1 MAETATIRRL
11 AAIVSADVAGY
22 SRLMG
27 GDEEGTLEALKS
39 HRRELIDPKIEE
51 HNGRIVKTTGDGIL
65 IEFPSVLDALHC
77 CLDMQQEMVERNESV
92 SEERRIQF
100 RIGIN
105 LGDIIIDGD
114 DIFGDGVNIAAR
126 LEAIAAPGGICVSRA
141 VIERVKQKLRLETE
155 DLGERALKNIDE
167 PVHAYRVARGERLQG
182 PSEPKSDV
190 TAAAKTGLSLP
201 GRPSI
206 AIMPFRNLN
215 EDAESDYIADGI
227 GLGIQTLMVQLSGL
241 FLINASSDQDYR
253 DGKRTASEAVRELP
267 VRYALEG
274 AAQRAGQRMRV
285 SVQLTDLRNNTVIW
299 AERYDRDLE
308 DVFVLQ
314 DDITREVVSSLNIR
328 FLRRDFDRI
337 VTRDL
342 STGGSWEY
350 FLRGVSHIYKFTKD
364 DNGRARQMFE
374 KLYAANP
381 NKVHGSSYLAL
392 THWIDLTRG
401 WSDSPTDSLT
411 QASEWAAKAIQ
422 YVDND
427 GLGHVIMSYVRIHEG
442 QHDEA
447 LALCEKAIE
456 YRANCPAAMGQ
467 IATVKLYCGDARGA
481 VKSAR
486 EALNVRTMHPPLLIN
501 LLATAYRDSGEIG
514 LSISTAREAVRLD
527 PLHTDAL
534 ATLCSGYV
542 LAGNS
547 DEAQRVAR
555 DIVSID
561 PDFHVSDF
569 ATKHPYKDE
578 SKRAHLEQMLRSAGL
593 PE

>member
-1 MAETATIRRL
+1 MADRGTIRRL

-27 GDEEGTLEALKS
+27 GDEEGTLAALKS

-51 HNGRIVKTTGDGIL
+51 HHGRIVKTTGDGIL
-65 IEFPSVLDALHC
+65 IEFPSVVDALHC
-77 CLDMQQEMVERNESV
+77 CLGVQQEMLERNKSV
-92 SEERRIQF
+92 SKERRIQF
-100 RIGIN
+100 RVGIN

-126 LEAIAAPGGICVSRA
+126 LEAMAAPGGICVSRA
-141 VIERVKQKLRLETE
+141 VIEQVKQKLRLETE

-167 PVHAYRVARGERLQG
+167 PVHAYRIAHGGSLQG
-182 PSEPKSDV
+182 PGEPTPEV
-190 TAAAKTGLSLP
+190 TAAGQTGSSLP

-227 GLGIQTLMVQLSGL
+227 GLGIQTLLVQLSGL

-253 DGKRTASEAVRELP
+253 DGRKTASEAVQELP
-267 VRYALEG
+267 VRYTLEG
-274 AAQRAGQRMRV
+274 AAQRASQRVRV
-285 SVQLTDLRNNTVIW
+285 SVHLTDLRNNTVVW

-314 DDITREVVSSLNIR
+314 DDITREVVSSLNIEL
-328 FLRRDFDRI
+328 FRRDFERI

-342 STGGSWEY
+342 SASGSWEY
-350 FLRGVSHIYKFTKD
+350 FLRGVSHIYKFNKD
-364 DNGRARQMFE
+364 DNERARQMFE
-374 KLYAANP
+374 KLYALNP
-381 NKVHGSSYLAL
+381 NKVHGPGYIAL
-392 THWIDLTRG
+392 THWIDATRG
-401 WSDSPTDSLT
+401 WVDSPTDSLT
-411 QASEWAAKAIQ
+411 QAAEWATKAIQ

-442 QHDEA
+442 QHEEA

-456 YRANCPAAMGQ
+456 YRANCPAALGQ
-467 IATVKLYCGDARGA
+467 IATVRLYCGDARGA
-481 VKSAR
+481 IKSAR

-501 LLATAYRDSGEIG
+501 LLATAYRDSGEVG
-514 LSISTAREAVRLD
+514 LSIPTAQEAARLD

-542 LAGNS
+542 LAGND
-547 DEAQRVAR
+547 DEAYRVAQ

-561 PDFHVSDF
+561 PAFRISDF
-569 ATKHPYKDE
+569 ATKHPYKDK
-578 SKRAHLEQMLRSAGL
+578 SKRVYLAETLRSAGL